1 MWLRDSEALCMA
13 ETNLNWYAVNTRP
26 RWEKKVAQMLDTKG
40 IENYCPLNKV
50 VKQWSDRKKIILEPI
65 FKGYVFVK
73 VEEQKKWDLKRIDGI
88 LNYVYWLGKPAKIKE
103 KEINTIRKFLDEFSD
118 VAVEQIGLQVNQKV
132 RIRQGVLMNYEGIL
146 LELSGSRAFVKIE
159 SMGLQLSAHFDKKNI
174 EKIV

>member
-1 MWLRDSEALCMA
+1 MA
-13 ETNLNWYAVNTRP
+13 ETTSNWYAVSTRP
-26 RWEKKVAQMLDTKG
+26 RWEKKVAQVLDTKG

-65 FKGYVFVK
+65 FRGYVFVK
-73 VEEQKKWDLKRIDGI
+73 VDEQKKWDIKKIDGI

-103 KEINTIRKFLDEFSD
+103 EEINTIKKFLHEFSD
-118 VAVEQIGLQVNQKV
+118 VTVEQIGLQVNQKV

-159 SMGLQLSAHFDKKNI
+159 SMGLQLSAHFDKKNL
-174 EKIV
+174 ENIV

>member
-1 MWLRDSEALCMA
+1 MSEI
-13 ETNLNWYAVNTRP
+13 NFNWYVINTRP
-26 RWEKKVAQMLDTKG
+26 RWEKKVAQILDVKG

-50 VKQWSDRKKIILEPI
+50 VKQWSDRKKIIFEPL

-88 LNYVYWLGKPAKIKE
+88 LNYVYWLGKPAKIKAE
-103 KEINTIRKFLDEFSD
+103 EITVIKKFLNEFSEI
-118 VAVEQIGLQVNQKV
+118 VVEEIGLQVNQKV

-159 SMGLQLSAHFDKKNI
+159 SMGLQLSAHFDKKNL
-174 EKIV
+174 ENIV

>member
-1 MWLRDSEALCMA
+1 MT
-13 ETNLNWYAVNTRP
+13 ETTLSWYALITRP
-26 RWEKKVAQMLDTKG
+26 RWEKKIAQILETKG

-65 FKGYVFVK
+65 FKSYVFVK
-73 VEEQKKWDLKRIDGI
+73 VEEQKKWDVKRIDGI

-103 KEINTIRKFLDEFSD
+103 EEITTIKKFLHEFSD
-118 VAVEQIGLQVNQKV
+118 VTVEQIGLQVNQKV
-132 RIRQGVLMNYEGIL
+132 RVRQGILMNYEGIL

-159 SMGLQLSAHFDKKNI
+159 SMGLQLSAHFDKKNL